1 MAKRSRK
8 QKRKTTIELA
18 NSEKGSNIESM
29 DDTTRTR
36 TRTALLTRLS
46 RTLLVVLACCFV
58 ACTPIIAVCSNA
70 DEAAAV
76 DAITKGSG
84 DSYGGST
91 GYVNE
96 FMSGDQSSTG
106 GWNENLLQTFGG
118 GSQYQGDNAAN
129 GFVVALDAFEK
140 AIAAALIGFV
150 IIMTVVRFVGRGVY
164 EIAFTSGKTRDT
176 NMPKFFLTGEERG
189 GTKNKGYDVG
199 KQNWFVP
206 MFRESL
212 KYIGIAFFVWVVLA
226 IIAGIVMF
234 ALTNITQSAPS
245 DVTSF
250 RAGDISVDTR

>member
-1 MAKRSRK
+1 MTGRSRK
-8 QKRKTTIELA
+8 QERKTSATLTNDKERS
-18 NSEKGSNIESM
+18 NMKSTDSVTEKSNLS
-29 DDTTRTR
+29 
-36 TRTALLTRLS
+36 LTRLS
-46 RTLLVVLACCFV
+46 RALIAILVCFFV
-58 ACTPIIAVCSNA
+58 VCTPIVAVCSTA
-70 DEAAAV
+70 DEATAV
-76 DAITKGSG
+76 DAITKGNG

-91 GYVNE
+91 GYVNQ
-96 FMSGDQSSTG
+96 FMSGDESSTG

-129 GFVVALDAFEK
+129 GFVAALDAFEK

-189 GTKNKGYDVG
+189 SSKGKGYDVG
-199 KQNWFVP
+199 DQNWFVP
-206 MFRESL
+206 MFKESL
-212 KYIGIAFFVWVVLA
+212 KYIGIAFFVWVILA
-226 IIAGIVMF
+226 IVAGIVMF

-250 RAGDISVDTR
+250 RAGDISVDTK